1 MLILLGRGVGHVEV
15 ADHRTTTLILG
26 DLNHEELVRALPIWE
41 GRIEMRPL
49 LGGMTNRNYLVRD
62 ARKNAVVRIGG
73 DIPMHGIMRF
83 NELAASCA
91 AAMAG
96 LSPRVLFAKTGV
108 LVLEHIAGRS
118 FSASDV
124 RTEFERCV
132 TLVKRAHRDLHLY
145 LRGPTLA
152 FNVFHILRDYAHTLR
167 EGDCRLMSELP
178 RFLAATDVLE
188 KAVGSVQLIFG
199 HNDLLAANFID
210 DGNRLWLI
218 DWEYAGWNTPLF
230 DLAGLSSNN
239 DFSLAETETLLESYF
254 ETPANDQIRYRFDAI
269 VCASLLREAL
279 WSMVCEI
286 HSDIEFDFVAYTNEN
301 LQRFENAWH
310 KFLGWG
316 GR

>member
-1 MLILLGRGVGHVEV
+1 M
-15 ADHRTTTLILG
+15 TLG
-26 DLNHEELVRALPIWE
+26 DRNHEELVRALPIWE
-41 GRIEMRPL
+41 ARIEMRPL
-49 LGGMTNRNYLVRD
+49 LGGMTNRNYLVTD

-96 LSPRVLFAKTGV
+96 LSPRVLFAKSGV
-108 LVLEHIAGRS
+108 LVLEHIPGRS

-124 RTEFERCV
+124 RTERERCV
-132 TLVKRAHRDLHLY
+132 ALVKRAHRELGLY

-152 FNVFHILRDYAHTLR
+152 FNVFHIHKDYAHTLR
-167 EGDCRLMSELP
+167 EGDCRLISELP
-178 RFLAATDVLE
+178 RFMAVADVLE
-188 KAVGSVQLIFG
+188 RAVGSVQLIFG

-239 DFSLAETETLLESYF
+239 DLSPTETEALLESYF
-254 ETPANDQIRYRFDAI
+254 EAPTNDRIRYQFDAV
-269 VCASLLREAL
+269 VCASLLREVM
-279 WSMVCEI
+279 WSLVCEK
-286 HSDIEFDFVAYTNEN
+286 HSDIEFDFVAYTQEN
-301 LQRFENAWH
+301 LQRFEKAWR

-316 GR
+316 GK